1 MVVGLFGPT
10 IDVGPLGALALWAI
24 ILLAGVALLGSVTLG
39 GALVFIIGALLLV
52 SVLFFGAKRIKGR
65 LEGRR

>member
-10 IDVGPLGALALWAI
+10 IDVGPLGALAIWLVI
-24 ILLAGVALLGSVTLG
+24 ILGVAALLGSVTIG
-39 GALVFIIGALLLV
+39 GAVVFVFLGLLAV
-52 SVLFFGAKRIKGR
+52 FVLFFGTKRVKMR

>member
-10 IDVGPLGALALWAI
+10 IDVGPLGALAIWLVI
-24 ILLAGVALLGSVTLG
+24 ILGVVALLGSVTIG
-39 GALVFIIGALLLV
+39 GAVVFVFLGLLAV
-52 SVLFFGAKRIKGR
+52 FVLFFGTKRVKMR

>member
-10 IDVGPLGALALWAI
+10 IDVGPLGALAIWLVI
-24 ILLAGVALLGSVTLG
+24 ILGVVALLGSVTIG
-39 GALVFIIGALLLV
+39 GAVVFVLLGLLAV
-52 SVLFFGAKRIKGR
+52 FVLFFGTKRVKMR

>member
-10 IDVGPLGALALWAI
+10 IDVGPLGALAVWAI
-24 ILLAGVALLGSVTLG
+24 VALAILAVLGSVTIG
-39 GALVFIIGALLLV
+39 GAIVFVILAVLAV
-52 SVLFFGAKRIKGR
+52 SVLFFGSKRIKHR